1 MKKTI
6 ILTSKAPSPIGP
18 YNQAIKIDGVMYLS
32 GQIPL
37 TPQMNLI
44 ENDLK
49 KEVNQV
55 MENLSAVL
63 AEGDMTF
70 SNVVKSSIFIDDM
83 NNFETVNEVYG
94 KYFENKTAPA
104 RETVAVRTLPKKVR
118 VEISM
123 IAYD

>member
-6 ILTSKAPSPIGP
+6 ILTPKAPSPIGP

-94 KYFENKTAPA
+94 KYFDNETAPA

>member
-6 ILTSKAPSPIGP
+6 ILTPKAPSPIGP

-94 KYFENKTAPA
+94 KYFDNKTAPA
-104 RETVAVRTLPKKVR
+104 RETIAVRTLPKKVR

>member
-44 ENDLK
+44 ENNLK

-55 MENLSAVL
+55 MENLRAVL

-94 KYFENKTAPA
+94 KYFDNETAPA

>member
-44 ENDLK
+44 ENNLK

-55 MENLSAVL
+55 MENLRAVL

-94 KYFENKTAPA
+94 KYFDNKTAPA

>member
-6 ILTSKAPSPIGP
+6 ILTPKAPSPIGP

>member
-6 ILTSKAPSPIGP
+6 ILTAKAPSPIGP

-94 KYFENKTAPA
+94 KYFDNKTAPA
-104 RETVAVRTLPKKVR
+104 RETVAVRNITKKVR

>member
-6 ILTSKAPSPIGP
+6 ILTPKAPSPIGP

-94 KYFENKTAPA
+94 KYFDNKTAPA

>member
-6 ILTSKAPSPIGP
+6 ILTPKAPSPIGP
-18 YNQAIKIDGVMYLS
+18 YNQAIKIDRVMYLS

-94 KYFENKTAPA
+94 KYFDNKTAPA

>member
-6 ILTSKAPSPIGP
+6 ILTPKAPSPIGP

-70 SNVVKSSIFIDDM
+70 NNVVKSSIFIDDM

-94 KYFENKTAPA
+94 KYFDNKTAPA